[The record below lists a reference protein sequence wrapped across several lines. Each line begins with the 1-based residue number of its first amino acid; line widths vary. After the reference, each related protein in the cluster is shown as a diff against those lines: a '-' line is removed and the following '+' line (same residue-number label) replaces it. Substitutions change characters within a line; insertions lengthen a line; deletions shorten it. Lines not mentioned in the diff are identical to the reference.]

1 MLLQG
6 SFSDDDK
13 ASAGEI
19 LEFMSANK
27 VGLSDIDAQPAFSAI
42 VDGVKEFV
50 ASVPDALSEKKMHAL
65 FAKFYDIFNEKFPAK
80 WVELL
85 VRVANHI
92 ALSGAVPD
100 SLVKYFSD
108 ADVVQSI
115 MSLRTS
121 YAFHVLAKVA
131 HLSGL
136 FEPILNQ
143 LKDPEALSNV
153 ASIDACLEES
163 KKWVNL
169 WVGLTSGCAQ
179 NTGIVEIL
187 SCFEKEMTAP
197 CSFLLRKN
205 STKEELLDGAAADGA
220 RGPTDPGLAQPVGVG
235 VNEGA
240 DDDEEALGRK
250 TAAEADATDAAED
263 SVEDMRLCT

>member
-153 ASIDACLEES
+153 ASIDACIEES
-163 KKWVNL
+163 KKWVDL

-179 NTGIVEIL
+179 NTSIVEIL
-187 SCFEKEMTAP
+187 SCFEKDMTAP
-197 CSFLLRKN
+197 SFLLRKN
-205 STKEELLDGAAADGA
+205 STKEELLDSNGAAADADGA
-220 RGPTDPGLAQPVGVG
+220 PGLAQPVGVG

-240 DDDEEALGRK
+240 NDDEEALGRK